1 MTRASDAARNAGDG
15 STDAE
20 PSKSDKTESAGTD
33 KSTSGTGSRGTASSG
48 SDSPANASSGSGT
61 GSSTSSSAGPARP
74 AGGSPTGAPP
84 RGRQPLPGPPPG
96 ARLPGPPMMGGP
108 RYAPPPPPRRQLT
121 GSQRGQ
127 LAALVVALIAVG
139 GLIGYVVALVLPAQY
154 GAQTTI
160 QYNIAGENTGDFL
173 KTDRN
178 LTTQVVLITSRNVLQ
193 PVADASGIPVDDL
206 QQKVSATVL
215 NSSNIILIQ
224 VEDPNREAGVNLA
237 NAIAQQYLTVANT
250 SGPEGYLQNQLNE
263 VKRQQAAPRPGTTA
277 SETAALAARAATLQ
291 AQLDNMNLTANQSTV
306 LAPAYSVTDPVSP
319 NKGLAWITGA
329 LCGLIIAL
337 LAAINL
343 TRRWTARS

>member
-1 MTRASDAARNAGDG
+1 MTRASDAARNAGNG

-20 PSKSDKTESAGTD
+20 PSKSGKTESAGTD
-33 KSTSGTGSRGTASSG
+33 KSTPGTGSRGTASSG
-48 SDSPANASSGSGT
+48 SDKPASAASESGT
-61 GSSTSSSAGPARP
+61 GSSTSGPAGGPTR
-74 AGGSPTGAPP
+74 AGGSPGNAPP
-84 RGRQPLPGPPPG
+84 RGYQPLPGPPPG
-96 ARLPGPPMMGGP
+96 ARLPGPPMMGAP
-108 RYAPPPPPRRQLT
+108 RYAPRPPRRELT
-121 GSQRGQ
+121 GMQRSQ
-127 LAALVVALIAVG
+127 LAALVAALIAVG
-139 GLIGYVVALVLPAQY
+139 GLLGYLVALVLPAQY

-160 QYNIAGENTGDFL
+160 QYNVAGENTGDFL

-206 QQKVSATVL
+206 AKKVSATVL
-215 NSSNIILIQ
+215 NSSNIIMVE

-319 NKGLAWITGA
+319 NKGLAWLTGA

-337 LAAINL
+337 MAAVNL
-343 TRRWTARS
+343 TRRWTTRS